1 MNRVVFVKK
10 EQETIADGAYI
21 NTKLVLEK
29 LEEDKAFSK
38 KLGSVDTVFIK
49 PNLTQP
55 PDPKL
60 PGVPRNAGTHNHV
73 TTDPFAV
80 LAVVNFLMDRG
91 VKKIRIGESV
101 GWRGKTI
108 NAYQKCG
115 YSAIFENMKGVELV
129 ELATSDPDRPE
140 ERMTVKIPFEVPVE
154 AFRNYESN
162 RVLKDVDLIVNM
174 AKMKTH
180 VSLCVTGAL
189 KNYYGFLEPRTRRQ
203 QGHGT
208 VNGRFVD
215 PLVRDHSRGELA
227 FSYKYLSEVV
237 CQISAGMHF
246 GLKIPSVDLVEGVL
260 CEEGGGPL
268 FIVGQPTTEWSAMA
282 GYNCPASVD
291 KVMAEYMGF
300 TKETLLYYAQ
310 IFLERMGLSIEEQ
323 QELLPSYGEL
333 HQLTVGE
340 KIGLGNVDP
349 NEINLVLNDEEKK
362 LAEFKFQTGFQ
373 PPVPL
378 IEGVYTTSHEEI
390 PGRDAIVSVTGVK
403 TGSYLH
409 T

>member
-1 MNRVVFVKK
+1 MVFVKE
-10 EQETIADGAYI
+10 EQETVADGAYV
-21 NTKLVLEK
+21 NTKMALEK
-29 LEEDKAFSK
+29 LEEDKGFTD
-38 KLGSVDTVFIK
+38 KLGSVEKVLIK

-60 PGVPRNAGTHNHV
+60 PGVPRSAGIHNHV
-73 TTDPFAV
+73 TTDPFSV
-80 LAVVNFLMDRG
+80 LAAVNYLMDRG
-91 VKKIRIGESV
+91 IKRILIAESV
-101 GWRGKTI
+101 GWRGKTS

-115 YSAIFENMKGVELV
+115 YSKIFGNMKGVELV
-129 ELATSDPDRPE
+129 ELATSEPDRPG
-140 ERMTVKIPFEVPVE
+140 ERMTVRIPFDVPVE
-154 AFRNYESN
+154 AFRSFETN
-162 RVLKDVDLIVNM
+162 RVLKDVDLVVNM

-189 KNYYGFLEPRTRRQ
+189 KNYYGFLEPRARRQ
-203 QGHGT
+203 HGHGT

-215 PLVRDHSRGELA
+215 PLVRDHTRGELA
-227 FSYKYLSEVV
+227 YSYKHLSEVV
-237 CQISAGMHF
+237 CQISAGLHS
-246 GLKIPSVDLVEGVL
+246 GLKIPSVDIVDGVL

-268 FIVGQPTTEWSAMA
+268 FVVGQPTTEWSAIA

-300 TKETLLYYAQ
+300 NKENLLYYAQ
-310 IFLERMGLSIEEQ
+310 IFLERMGLSAEKQ
-323 QELLPSYGEL
+323 QELLPSYAEL
-333 HQLTVGE
+333 HQLAAGE
-340 KIGLGNVDP
+340 KLGLGSIDP
-349 NEINLVLNDEEKK
+349 NEINVVLNGEEKK
-362 LAEFKFQTGFQ
+362 LSECKFQTLFQ

-378 IEGVYTTSHEEI
+378 IEGAYTTNHEEI